1 MRKAIWCNLFDANV
15 SGSLASAMG
24 LLVLR
29 LGSGGLMLVA
39 HGWGKLANFG
49 DRAANFRDPIG
60 LGPELSLA
68 LTVFSEVFCA
78 VLVML
83 GLATRLASIPLV
95 ITMAVIVFVVHGA
108 DPFRQQEL
116 PLLFGLA
123 YLTLLFTGPGK
134 LSLDALISKR
144 F

>member
-1 MRKAIWCNLFDANV
+1 MKQRVWQKVFDANV
-15 SGSLASAMG
+15 SGSFAAAMG

-29 LGSGGLMLVA
+29 LGSGGLMLFA
-39 HGWGKLANFG
+39 HGWGKLAGFSE
-49 DRAANFRDPIG
+49 RAANFRDPLV

-68 LTVFSEVFCA
+68 LTVFSEVVCA
-78 VLVML
+78 GLVML

-95 ITMAVIVFVVHGA
+95 ITMAVIVFIIHGA

-123 YLTLLFTGPGK
+123 FLTLLFTGPGK

-144 F
+144 L

>member
-1 MRKAIWCNLFDANV
+1 
-15 SGSLASAMG
+15 MG

-29 LGSGGLMLVA
+29 LGSGGLMLFA

-49 DRAANFRDPIG
+49 ERAETFRDPLG
-60 LGPELSLA
+60 LGPELSLV
-68 LTVFSEVFCA
+68 LTVFSEVVCA
-78 VLVML
+78 GLVML

-116 PLLFGLA
+116 PLLFGFA